1 MILIILMISHKGLHR
16 NLPLDGPWIISRV
29 HPVWRRWRKPSRFL
43 NPIMLVTFFHFPKIP
58 IPTTNTN
65 SSFSSFP
72 TPGCPEGSPGGPG
85 EDCGYPYGGGFAYGP
100 NAEDFEFHDVIVTEW
115 TIGGTEVAGWGQVCT
130 TLSSLDLFNVA
141 AHFGSILRVVEGTPE
156 SFICIISGGKSWRWL
171 QLSSVQVGSW

>member
-1 MILIILMISHKGLHR
+1 MAQGSNRQFYTTTLIILITLIILMISHKGLHR

-100 NAEDFEFHDVIVTEW
+100 NAEDFEFHDVVVTEW

-141 AHFGSILRVVEGTPE
+141 AHFGSILRMVEGTPE
-156 SFICIISGGKSWRWL
+156 SF
-171 QLSSVQVGSW
+171 